1 MRGVGS
7 ARMRE
12 IDRRAQQEFGIPE
25 LLLME
30 HAGKAAAEE
39 AMGLLHGAVS
49 RGTQCAVLVLCG
61 AGANGGD
68 GFVAARHLHNWG
80 VKVSVVLLADRDR
93 IVGSA
98 RVNLKIVER
107 LAVPLEELSSAAG
120 WRRWAGAHR
129 RGRFRLVVDALLGTG
144 ISGRVREPL
153 RSAIAWVNRQACPVV
168 SVDVPS
174 GLSADTGRPC
184 GAAVRAFSTVTC
196 GLPKRGLL
204 LREARPWVG
213 RLSVADISLP
223 RALRR

>member
-12 IDRRAQQEFGIPE
+12 IDRRAQEEFGIPE

-39 AMGLLHGAVS
+39 AMALWCGAS
-49 RGTQCAVLVLCG
+49 PTDPVLVLCG

-93 IVGSA
+93 VCGSA
-98 RVNLKIVER
+98 RVNLKMIER
-107 LAVPLEELSSAAG
+107 LPVPLTEASSPAA
-120 WRRWAGAHR
+120 WRRWAASR
-129 RGRFRLVVDALLGTG
+129 RAGRFSLVIDALLGTG

-153 RSAIAWVNRQACPVV
+153 RSAIAWINRQSCPVV
-168 SVDVPS
+168 SIDVPS

-184 GAAVRAFSTVTC
+184 GAAVRASSTVTC
-196 GLPKRGLL
+196 GLPKTGLL
-204 LREARPWVG
+204 RGEARPWVG
-213 RLSVADISLP
+213 RLSVADIGLP
-223 RALRR
+223 RVLRR